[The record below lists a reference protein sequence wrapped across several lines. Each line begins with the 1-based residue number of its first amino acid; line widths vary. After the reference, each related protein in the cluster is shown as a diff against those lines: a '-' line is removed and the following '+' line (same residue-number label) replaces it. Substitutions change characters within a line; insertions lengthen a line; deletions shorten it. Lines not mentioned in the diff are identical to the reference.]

1 MLSRARPT
9 AIGVTLSERLRRRVC
24 REFPADDASRDI
36 RYLVIATRN
45 RCRASISSRRHMR
58 RLRSPDHRIKLNV
71 IRDQVILS
79 PDWDPLTITA
89 EVSTFTSVYPPFVYP
104 RHLRR

>member
-1 MLSRARPT
+1 
-9 AIGVTLSERLRRRVC
+9 
-24 REFPADDASRDI
+24 
-36 RYLVIATRN
+36 
-45 RCRASISSRRHMR
+45 MR